1 MVKVTFLSSDNEEYI
16 VEVAQGSSLMEAAR
30 QNGIPGIEADCG
42 GACACGTCHI
52 YIPSD
57 WTNKIAAP
65 KESEREM
72 LEFVTDGQDNSR
84 LSCQIIV
91 EDQLDGLTIH
101 IPASQN

>member
-52 YIPSD
+52 YSPSVC
-57 WTNKIAAP
+57 TNKIAAP
-65 KESEREM
+65 KE
-72 LEFVTDGQDNSR
+72 
-84 LSCQIIV
+84 
-91 EDQLDGLTIH
+91 
-101 IPASQN
+101 